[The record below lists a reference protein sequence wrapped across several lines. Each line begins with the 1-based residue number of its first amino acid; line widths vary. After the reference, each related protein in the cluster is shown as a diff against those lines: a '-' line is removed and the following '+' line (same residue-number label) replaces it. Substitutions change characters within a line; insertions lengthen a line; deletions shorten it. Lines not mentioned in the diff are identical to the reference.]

1 MGFAWITAMKLYE
14 PITLSRDCEA
24 IQIPSGDPIKLPE
37 GTRVRITQSM
47 GGTYTVM
54 TTQGYLARI
63 AEKDADALGE
73 APAVPPPPAIPEAE
87 TATPLEGPELEQ
99 RVWEKLK
106 TIYDPEIPV
115 NIVDLGLV
123 YLCQVNAL
131 PEGGAKVKVQMT
143 LTAPGCGMGDVLR
156 RDAEQQIRSLPG
168 AKDVDVEIVLDPPW
182 DQSRM
187 SEAARLQLGFFDY

>member
-1 MGFAWITAMKLYE
+1 MKLYE

-24 IQIPSGDPIKLPE
+24 IQIPSGDAVILPA
-37 GTRVRITQSM
+37 GSRVRLTQSL

-54 TTQGYLARI
+54 TTLGYMARI

-73 APAVPPPPAIPEAE
+73 TPPVPAATSSSVSES

-99 RVWEKLK
+99 RVWDQLK

-123 YLCQVNAL
+123 YLCQISPG
-131 PEGGAKVKVQMT
+131 PEGGSKVKVQMT

-156 RDAEQQIRSLPG
+156 RDAQDKIRALPG
-168 AKDVDVEIVLDPPW
+168 VKDVDVEIVLDPPW
-182 DQSRM
+182 DRSRM
-187 SEAARLQLGFFDY
+187 SEAAQLQLGLFDY